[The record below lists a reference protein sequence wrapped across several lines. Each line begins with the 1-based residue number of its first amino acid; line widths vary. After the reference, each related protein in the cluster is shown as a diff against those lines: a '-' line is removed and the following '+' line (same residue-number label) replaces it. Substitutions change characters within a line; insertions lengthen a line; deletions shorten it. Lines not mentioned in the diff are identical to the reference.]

1 MFAYRLLNIKN
12 MQFLKV
18 VNSNGVMVLV
28 QIANITAIWEKGEST
43 IISMLDP
50 RTSITIDVPIWKIEK
65 AIFYASEGAIIE
77 IE

>member
-1 MFAYRLLNIKN
+1 MKL
-12 MQFLKV
+12 LKV
-18 VNSNGVMVLV
+18 VNSNGVIVLV

-50 RTSITIDVPIWKIEK
+50 GDTITIDIPIWKIEK